1 MVSNSGVTRIILQ
14 VVFVSGLLTMVAIFV
29 AFIYVGGSKASK
41 ISAEFE
47 LYKKEYYQFLN
58 SHCDGQDENAC
69 LMVKVV
75 EQTKQLEPF
84 VLTLRIADN
93 FDTYTGRDVQLTRLD
108 ITKSISD
115 NYEGKYV
122 KLLLDSEGYIIDLEI
137 VGDAKEFEEKESK
150 VRGQILTILLGGFL
164 IVALIELL
172 ILLGLSKIEE
182 TLYPDDDKDV
192 VDSFE
197 K

>member
-1 MVSNSGVTRIILQ
+1 MVSNSRVTRIILQ

-47 LYKKEYYQFLN
+47 SYKKEYYQFLN

-75 EQTKQLEPF
+75 EQNKQLEPF

-115 NYEGKYV
+115 NYAGKYV
-122 KLLLDSEGYIIDLEI
+122 KLSLDNEGYIIDLEI

>member
-47 LYKKEYYQFLN
+47 SYKKEYYQFLN

-75 EQTKQLEPF
+75 KQTKQLEPF

-115 NYEGKYV
+115 NYAGKYV
-122 KLLLDSEGYIIDLEI
+122 KLSLDNEGYIIDLEI

-192 VDSFE
+192 VGSFE

>member
-14 VVFVSGLLTMVAIFV
+14 VVFVLGLLTMVAIFV

-41 ISAEFE
+41 IGDEFE
-47 LYKKEYYQFLN
+47 SYKKEYYQFLN

-75 EQTKQLEPF
+75 RQTKQLEPF

-122 KLLLDSEGYIIDLEI
+122 KLLLDSEGYIIDLDI